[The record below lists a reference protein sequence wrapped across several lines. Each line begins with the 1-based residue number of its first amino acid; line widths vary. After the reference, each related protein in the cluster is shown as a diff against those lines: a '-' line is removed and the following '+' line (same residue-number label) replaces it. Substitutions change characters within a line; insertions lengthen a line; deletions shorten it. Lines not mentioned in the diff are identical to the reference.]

1 MIYKYYIPSREK
13 IKYESDILMINP
25 ICDRVG
31 GMF

>member
-13 IKYESDILMINP
+13 IKHESDIFDDNP
-25 ICDRVG
+25 IRDRVG